1 MQANVMMLGEML
13 CMVAYLIYIF
23 CVRKDL
29 DTEEPDTEDTK
40 VRDTEDTKE
49 RDTEDTKEPST
60 EDTKEPDTEDTK
72 DKPKPNPFLFLFPA
86 LCDVVATS
94 MMYVGLT
101 YTSASQFQVRGER
114 SLVLNSYPD
123 LTHF

>member
-29 DTEEPDTEDTK
+29 DTEEPDA
-40 VRDTEDTKE
+40 
-49 RDTEDTKEPST
+49 

-123 LTHF
+123 LTLF

>member
-1 MQANVMMLGEML
+1 MMLGEML

-29 DTEEPDTEDTK
+29 DTEEPD
-40 VRDTEDTKE
+40 
-49 RDTEDTKEPST
+49 T

-123 LTHF
+123 LTNF

>member
-13 CMVAYLIYIF
+13 CMVAYLLYIF

-29 DTEEPDTEDTK
+29 DTEEPDTEDT
-40 VRDTEDTKE
+40 EDI
-49 RDTEDTKEPST
+49 
-60 EDTKEPDTEDTK
+60 K

-123 LTHF
+123 LTLF

>member
-23 CVRKDL
+23 CVRKDP

-40 VRDTEDTKE
+40 
-49 RDTEDTKEPST
+49 EPDSK
-60 EDTKEPDTEDTK
+60 DTKEPDTEDTK

-123 LTHF
+123 MSHF

>member
-40 VRDTEDTKE
+40 EPDSK
-49 RDTEDTKEPST
+49 DTKEPDT
-60 EDTKEPDTEDTK
+60 KDTKEPDTENTE

-123 LTHF
+123 LSHF

>member
-13 CMVAYLIYIF
+13 CMVAYLLYIF

-29 DTEEPDTEDTK
+29 DTEEPG
-40 VRDTEDTKE
+40 
-49 RDTEDTKEPST
+49 TEDTKEPST
-60 EDTKEPDTEDTK
+60 EDTKEPDTEDTEDTK

-114 SLVLNSYPD
+114 SLVLNFYPD
-123 LTHF
+123 LSHF

>member
-1 MQANVMMLGEML
+1 MMLGEML

-29 DTEEPDTEDTK
+29 D
-40 VRDTEDTKE
+40 
-49 RDTEDTKEPST
+49 T

-123 LTHF
+123 LTLF

>member
-40 VRDTEDTKE
+40 EP
-49 RDTEDTKEPST
+49 DTEDTKEPYT
-60 EDTKEPDTEDTK
+60 ENTE

-123 LTHF
+123 LTNF

>member
-1 MQANVMMLGEML
+1 MMLGEML
-13 CMVAYLIYIF
+13 CMVAYLLYIF

-40 VRDTEDTKE
+40 EPDTE
-49 RDTEDTKEPST
+49 
-60 EDTKEPDTEDTK
+60 DTEDTK

>member
-29 DTEEPDTEDTK
+29 DTEEPDA
-40 VRDTEDTKE
+40 
-49 RDTEDTKEPST
+49 
-60 EDTKEPDTEDTK
+60 EDTK

>member
-1 MQANVMMLGEML
+1 MMLGEML
-13 CMVAYLIYIF
+13 CMVAYLLYIF

-40 VRDTEDTKE
+40 EPDTE
-49 RDTEDTKEPST
+49 
-60 EDTKEPDTEDTK
+60 DTEDTK

-101 YTSASQFQVRGER
+101 YTSASQFQVREER
-114 SLVLNSYPD
+114 SLVLNS
-123 LTHF
+123 

>member
-13 CMVAYLIYIF
+13 CMVAYLLYIF

-40 VRDTEDTKE
+40 EPDTE
-49 RDTEDTKEPST
+49 
-60 EDTKEPDTEDTK
+60 DTEDTK

-114 SLVLNSYPD
+114 SLVLNFYPD
-123 LTHF
+123 LSHF

>member
-29 DTEEPDTEDTK
+29 DTEEPDA
-40 VRDTEDTKE
+40 
-49 RDTEDTKEPST
+49 

-123 LTHF
+123 MSHF

>member
-13 CMVAYLIYIF
+13 CMVAYLLYIF

-29 DTEEPDTEDTK
+29 DTEEPDA
-40 VRDTEDTKE
+40 
-49 RDTEDTKEPST
+49 

-123 LTHF
+123 LTLF

>member
-13 CMVAYLIYIF
+13 CMVAYLLYIF

-40 VRDTEDTKE
+40 E
-49 RDTEDTKEPST
+49 RDTEDTKESST
-60 EDTKEPDTEDTK
+60 VDTKEPDTEDTEDTK

-123 LTHF
+123 LSHF